1 MPLSPDRCPVCDG
14 ALRAAVPSSAAD
26 HVLRCL
32 SCGHGIHLRGAPL
45 DLAWRD
51 GPTSSSPAERRV
63 FSWDDFDQAW
73 LRLQRLRELCPSAG
87 ALLDLD
93 SGRDAFPA
101 LVAASPFTLRC
112 AALRDVTDDRLFDA
126 VTLWSGFDS
135 TPTPVE
141 DLVTVRARLRP
152 GGVLLLDVRTVP
164 EPSVVQ
170 VFSRDSLSLV
180 VQRAGLDPIPPT
192 PSERSSSRL
201 PPQALALL
209 ERARTIVPRA
219 HWFDRWLTW
228 LADLTQQ
235 AQPGGHLVIAARR
248 P

>member
-32 SCGHGIHLRGAPL
+32 SCGHGIHLHGAPL

-51 GPTSSSPAERRV
+51 GPTSPSPAERRV

-93 SGRDAFPA
+93 SARGAFPA
-101 LVAASPFTLRC
+101 VVAASPFTLRC
-112 AALRDVTDDRLFDA
+112 AALRDVTDNQLFDA

-135 TPTPVE
+135 TTTPVE
-141 DLVTVRARLRP
+141 DLVTVRGRLRP

-170 VFSRDSLSLV
+170 VFSPQSLTLV

-192 PSERSSSRL
+192 RSDDSSSRL

-209 ERARTIVPRA
+209 EHVRTVVPRA
-219 HWFDRWLTW
+219 PWFDRWLTW
-228 LADLTQQ
+228 PADFTQQ
-235 AQPGGHLVIAARR
+235 GHPRGHLVMGARR